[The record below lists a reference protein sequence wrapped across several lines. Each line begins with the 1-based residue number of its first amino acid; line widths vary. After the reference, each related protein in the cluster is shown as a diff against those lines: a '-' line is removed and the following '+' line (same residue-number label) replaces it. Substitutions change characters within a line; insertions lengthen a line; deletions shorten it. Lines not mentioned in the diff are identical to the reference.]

1 MHWKAGAL
9 DDRARTGA
17 LHTDH
22 GVVRTP
28 AFMPVGTL
36 ATVKGLT
43 PSDLSELGVEIVL
56 ANAYHLHLR
65 PGADIVFDLGGLHQF
80 MGWDGPILT
89 DSGGYQVF
97 SLAALRQIDDDG
109 VTFRSHLDGTTHRFT
124 PESVMQLEAK
134 LGADIVMAF
143 DECAPYPCE
152 PNEAQVAAERTLR
165 WAERCLTA
173 HRALNDEPW
182 VHRRFLYGIVQGSV
196 DGRLRREN
204 ARAMTSLGFDGF
216 AIGGLSVGES
226 KPLMYEM
233 LDVTVPELPAD
244 KPRYLMGVGF
254 PEDVVTA
261 IGRGVDLFDCVAPT
275 RHGRTG
281 AAYTHDG
288 RVNIEN
294 ARFAA
299 DDRPLDETCGCAVC
313 STWSRGYIRHLFRS
327 GEMLGPRLLSYHN
340 VAFLIDLVEQARQAI
355 EAGDFEQ
362 WSSGWS
368 DRYLLA
374 SAMEAQ
380 CIM

>member
-9 DDRARTGA
+9 DGRARTGV

-36 ATVKGLT
+36 ATVKALT
-43 PSDLSELGVEIVL
+43 PSDLRELGVEIVL

-65 PGADIVFDLGGLHQF
+65 PGADIVVELGGLHGF

-124 PESVMQLEAK
+124 PESVMELEAK

-173 HRALNDEPW
+173 HRALEGEPW

-196 DGRLRREN
+196 DGGLRRQN
-204 ARAMTSLGFDGF
+204 ARAMTSLDFDGF

-281 AAYTHDG
+281 AAYTRDG
-288 RVNIEN
+288 RINIEN

-299 DDRPLDETCGCAVC
+299 DDRPLDEACDCTVC
-313 STWSRGYIRHLFRS
+313 TTWSRGYIRHLFRS
-327 GEMLGPRLLSYHN
+327 DEMLGPRLLSYHN
-340 VAFLIDLVEQARQAI
+340 VAFLIDLVEQARRAI

-362 WSSGWS
+362 WSSAWS

>member
-36 ATVKGLT
+36 ATVKALT
-43 PSDLSELGVEIVL
+43 PNDLIELGVEIVL

-65 PGADIVFDLGGLHQF
+65 PGADIVFELGGLHRF

-97 SLAALRQIDDDG
+97 SLAALRQIDDEG

-173 HRALNDEPW
+173 HRALNGEPW
-182 VHRRFLYGIVQGSV
+182 VHHRFLYGIVQGSV
-196 DGRLRREN
+196 DGGLRRQN
-204 ARAMTSLGFDGF
+204 ARAMTSLDFDGF

-281 AAYTHDG
+281 AAYTRDG
-288 RVNIEN
+288 RINIEN

-299 DDRPLDETCGCAVC
+299 DDRPLDEKCGCAVC
-313 STWSRGYIRHLFRS
+313 KTWSRGYIRHLFRS
-327 GEMLGPRLLSYHN
+327 DEMLGPRLLSYHN
-340 VAFLIDLVEQARQAI
+340 VAFLIELVERARRAI
-355 EAGDFEQ
+355 EAGEFEQ